1 MKISLILF
9 STYHVAF
16 LIVCLRGGEFLNS
29 IAWMIVGC
37 EIMFWI
43 VIILGLV
50 TRYVLNLNKLG
61 IFLLALTPLID
72 LALLITAG
80 IDLYH
85 GATATVAHAIA
96 AVYIG
101 ISIGFGKSMVK
112 WADERFLYY
121 VKKDGIKPGRL
132 YGLDYAKHYLK
143 GFGKHVVSFLIGAGL
158 LVLVIFLI
166 HNSSQTQALLDVLRI
181 WAIVLGVDFIFSISY
196 FIWPKQRKV

>member
-1 MKISLILF
+1 M
-9 STYHVAF
+9 
-16 LIVCLRGGEFLNS
+16 NS

-101 ISIGFGKSMVK
+101 VSIGFGKSMVK

-121 VKKDGIKPGRL
+121 VKKDGIKPRRL

-196 FIWPKQRKV
+196 FIWPKQRKA

>member
-1 MKISLILF
+1 M
-9 STYHVAF
+9 
-16 LIVCLRGGEFLNS
+16 NS

-196 FIWPKQRKV
+196 FIWPKQRKA

>member
-16 LIVCLRGGEFLNS
+16 LIVCFRGGEFLNS

-61 IFLLALTPLID
+61 IFLLAFTPLID

-101 ISIGFGKSMVK
+101 VSIGFGKSMVK

>member
-29 IAWMIVGC
+29 IAWMIVSC